1 MNTDNNKMSTGK
13 RLAKRS
19 ILGTRIACCLD
30 DGKYYGGVICAVKN
44 VEEGGPPVYSV
55 RVEGERRSR
64 EVREGDLVGSGF
76 TAVGSVKLRVGQKVY
91 ITHNNREV
99 HGNVL
104 YHRPNIDEVLISVI
118 SPETGMKQDV
128 KKRIEDIRLLE
139 SRKSAR
145 LADQDTDFAKLADM
159 STDRKDRKPS
169 QTIDVPAPSGFQGS
183 RKRRSSRSEEE
194 QMDECAAAMV
204 LMKLSCSP
212 RSPVMPDG
220 IVSESMSPGS
230 SVSSGVW
237 SWVDGSSPLSSSSSS
252 RSPAHRSATPS
263 PPLSESSPPTTDD
276 GLDLDDSLF
285 DDAVPRKR
293 RSSTRTMF
301 KCTWTGCQEMTSA
314 CDAIEKHIRSTH
326 LGREEVNSDHSDS
339 ESDEDDH
346 EEEFYWTEVEVNVAT
361 WVDPCEP
368 LITHSVPTSCSSSSI
383 PPPAPAMTLTVAP
396 TSPPPPQMATQ
407 PPMMITDAPSMP
419 MQPSHTKY
427 VHVSSPP
434 TLSHMDMARPP
445 HEDPLYKRHLTGPA
459 PNLSSSWPRTSAYL
473 SSGRGK
479 IRVSSSP
486 KASPGRGKRNGESRK
501 CRKVYGMEQR
511 DLWCTQCKWKKACS
525 RFGE

>member
-1 MNTDNNKMSTGK
+1 MSTGK

-19 ILGTRIACCLD
+19 ILGTRVACCLD
-30 DGKYYGGVICAVKN
+30 DGKYHGGVICAVKN
-44 VEEGGPPVYSV
+44 TDEGGPPVYSV
-55 RVEGERRSR
+55 RVEGERRTR

-76 TAVGSVKLRVGQKVY
+76 TAVGSVKLRSGQKVY

-99 HGNVL
+99 SGNVL

-118 SPETGMKQDV
+118 SPETGVKQDV

-169 QTIDVPAPSGFQGS
+169 QTIDVPAPSGFQGNFEE
-183 RKRRSSRSEEE
+183 KKIVVTLGAPFDIVNYKQLKELRSEVSFTSGLRYVN
-194 QMDECAAAMV
+194 QYV
-204 LMKLSCSP
+204 L
-212 RSPVMPDG
+212 
-220 IVSESMSPGS
+220 IIH
-230 SVSSGVW
+230 
-237 SWVDGSSPLSSSSSS
+237 
-252 RSPAHRSATPS
+252 A
-263 PPLSESSPPTTDD
+263 
-276 GLDLDDSLF
+276 
-285 DDAVPRKR
+285 R

-314 CDAIEKHIRSTH
+314 CDAIERHIRSTH
-326 LGREEVNSDHSDS
+326 LGRQEVNSDHSDS
-339 ESDEDDH
+339 DSDDEDDH

-368 LITHSVPTSCSSSSI
+368 LVTHSVPAST
-383 PPPAPAMTLTVAP
+383 PPAPAMALTLTTMPAILP
-396 TSPPPPQMATQ
+396 SQ
-407 PPMMITDAPSMP
+407 PPIIADVPNIP
-419 MQPSHTKY
+419 VQPSHPKY

-445 HEDPLYKRHLTGPA
+445 HEDPLYKRHLSGPVA
-459 PNLSSSWPRTSAYL
+459 SLSSSWPRSSAYL

-479 IRVSSSP
+479 VRVSSSP

>member
-1 MNTDNNKMSTGK
+1 M
-13 RLAKRS
+13 AKRS

-44 VEEGGPPVYSV
+44 LDEGGPPIYSV
-55 RVEGERRSR
+55 RVEGERRAR
-64 EVREGDLVGSGF
+64 EVREGDIVGSGF
-76 TAVGSVKLRVGQKVY
+76 TAVGSVKLRSGQKVY

-99 HGNVL
+99 NGSVL

-118 SPETGMKQDV
+118 NPETGMKQDV
-128 KKRIEDIRLLE
+128 KKRLEDIRLLE

-159 STDRKDRKPS
+159 STDRKERKPS
-169 QTIDVPAPSGFQGS
+169 QTIDVPAPSGVQGS

-220 IVSESMSPGS
+220 MISESMSPGS

-237 SWVDGSSPLSSSSSS
+237 SWVDGSSSSSSSSS

-314 CDAIEKHIRSTH
+314 CDAIERHIRSAH
-326 LGREEVNSDHSDS
+326 LGRQEISSDHSDS
-339 ESDEDDH
+339 DSDDEDDH

-368 LITHSVPTSCSSSSI
+368 LVSHTVPVATQ
-383 PPPAPAMTLTVAP
+383 PTAPAMTLTITQTPPTPMPTQQPMVAETP
-396 TSPPPPQMATQ
+396 NIPP
-407 PPMMITDAPSMP
+407 
-419 MQPSHTKY
+419 QPSHTKY

-445 HEDPLYKRHLTGPA
+445 HEDPQYKRHLAGPSL
-459 PNLSSSWPRTSAYL
+459 NLSSSWPRTSAYL
-473 SSGRGK
+473 QSSGRGK